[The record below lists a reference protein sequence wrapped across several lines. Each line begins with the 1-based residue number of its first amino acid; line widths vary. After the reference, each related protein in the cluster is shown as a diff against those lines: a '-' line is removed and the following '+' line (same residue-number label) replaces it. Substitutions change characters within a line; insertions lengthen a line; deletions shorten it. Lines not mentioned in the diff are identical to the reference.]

1 MQTDIQPTMN
11 DDAVMDFIANGYV
24 ILENVISES
33 FNQECND
40 LTGGG
45 VNEFVQRDSFRR
57 QVLLNSQVAGVARS
71 LLGENFLVPI
81 SAHHHLFERTHT

>member
-33 FNQECND
+33 FNQD
-40 LTGGG
+40 LGWSRIGDIRSP
-45 VNEFVQRDSFRR
+45 NSCSNCEIFSFI
-57 QVLLNSQVAGVARS
+57 
-71 LLGENFLVPI
+71 F
-81 SAHHHLFERTHT
+81 